1 MDFLYRNYT
10 YEVDKVE
17 TPNAAYSLEDCLG
30 QGGNGVVC
38 SAANQAT
45 GEPVA
50 IKFLTNDYGNRKD
63 RFEREI
69 EVLKINAEA
78 KNETQGLISYIDSGQ
93 CTMLRYKSNYRNKLP
108 TEVPFV
114 IMECGGE
121 SLSKFIAK
129 NPPINY
135 DIYAGLFMSLAQGL
149 KHLHSRKIIHRD
161 IKPDNIL
168 ALGGTWALADFGLCS
183 APDNIPDNDI
193 TKDGENLG
201 PRFWLSP
208 EESNRSIDHS
218 IKPSYASD
226 VFQLA
231 AVFWFV
237 INKTIPVGIVDK
249 NDWKSPDIKFRDLLL
264 RSLQHESSKRP
275 QDGNEFFKELERI
288 IEQE

>member
-1 MDFLYRNYT
+1 MDFSYKNDT
-10 YEVDKVE
+10 YIAYLVK
-17 TPNAAYSLEDCLG
+17 TSNAVYSLDNYLG

-38 SAANQAT
+38 LGANQAT
-45 GEPVA
+45 GENVA

-69 EVLKINAEA
+69 EVLKSNAKA
-78 KNETQGLISYIDSGQ
+78 KNETQGLISYIDAGTCVMSSKASKFKK
-93 CTMLRYKSNYRNKLP
+93 TANI
-108 TEVPFV
+108 PFV
-114 IMECGGE
+114 IMEFGGKKLSEFIKEKHPLDYE
-121 SLSKFIAK
+121 S
-129 NPPINY
+129 
-135 DIYAGLFMSLAQGL
+135 YAGQFLSLASGL
-149 KHLHSRKIIHRD
+149 KHLQSRKIVHRD

-183 APDNIPDNDI
+183 APEQITDNDI
-193 TKDGENLG
+193 TRDGENLG

>member
-1 MDFLYRNYT
+1 MDFSYKNDT
-10 YEVDKVE
+10 YIAYLVK
-17 TPNAAYSLEDCLG
+17 TSNAEYSLDNYLG

-38 SAANQAT
+38 LGANQAT
-45 GEPVA
+45 GENVA

-69 EVLKINAEA
+69 EVLKSNAKA
-78 KNETQGLISYIDSGQ
+78 KNETQGLISYIDAGTCVMSSKASKFKK
-93 CTMLRYKSNYRNKLP
+93 TANI
-108 TEVPFV
+108 PFV
-114 IMECGGE
+114 IMEFGGKKLSEFIKEKHPLDYE
-121 SLSKFIAK
+121 S
-129 NPPINY
+129 
-135 DIYAGLFMSLAQGL
+135 YAGQFLSLASGL
-149 KHLHSRKIIHRD
+149 KHLHSRKIVHRD

-183 APDNIPDNDI
+183 APEQITDNDI
-193 TKDGENLG
+193 TRDGENLG

>member
-1 MDFLYRNYT
+1 MDILYRNCT

-17 TPNAAYSLEDCLG
+17 TTNAVYSLEDSLG
-30 QGGNGVVC
+30 QGGNGVVF
-38 SAANQAT
+38 SASNQAT
-45 GEPVA
+45 GDPVA

-63 RFEREI
+63 RFTREI
-69 EVLKINAEA
+69 KVLKDNVEA
-78 KNETQGLISYIDSGQ
+78 KNETQGLISYIDSGY
-93 CTMLRYKSNYRNKLP
+93 CEIHSKSSKTNKTVKL
-108 TEVPFV
+108 PFV
-114 IMECGGE
+114 IMEFGGIK
-121 SLSKFIAK
+121 LSEVIKEKYPLA
-129 NPPINY
+129 Y
-135 DIYAGLFMSLAQGL
+135 ASYAGQFSSLASGL
-149 KHLHSRKIIHRD
+149 KHLHSRKIVHRD

-168 ALGGTWALADFGLCS
+168 VRGETWALADFGLCS
-183 APDNIPDNDI
+183 APEQITDNDI

>member
-1 MDFLYRNYT
+1 
-10 YEVDKVE
+10 
-17 TPNAAYSLEDCLG
+17 
-30 QGGNGVVC
+30 
-38 SAANQAT
+38 
-45 GEPVA
+45 
-50 IKFLTNDYGNRKD
+50 
-63 RFEREI
+63 
-69 EVLKINAEA
+69 
-78 KNETQGLISYIDSGQ
+78 
-93 CTMLRYKSNYRNKLP
+93 MLRRNTRSRNELSV
-108 TEVPFV
+108 EIPFV
-114 IMECGGE
+114 VMECGGE
-121 SLSKFIAK
+121 SLFKYITK
-129 NPPINY
+129 NPPIDY
-135 DIYAGLFMSLAQGL
+135 DIYTGLFMSLAQGL
-149 KHLHSRKIIHRD
+149 KHLHARKIVHRD
-161 IKPDNIL
+161 IKPENIL

-183 APDNIPDNDI
+183 APEQITDNDI
-193 TKDGENLG
+193 TRDGENLG